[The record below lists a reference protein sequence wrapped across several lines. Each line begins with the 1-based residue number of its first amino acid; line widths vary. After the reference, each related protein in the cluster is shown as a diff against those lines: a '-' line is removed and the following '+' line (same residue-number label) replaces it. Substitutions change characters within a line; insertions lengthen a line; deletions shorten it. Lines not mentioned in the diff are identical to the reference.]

1 MKAGIDRIMALAG
14 LILVLLQTAFLD
26 IAPFEYGI
34 ILFGVL
40 VTATGLWGLGSRLR
54 PDRRLYLQLRAEVD
68 KFIGLVRRINAHV
81 VAGQGEQANE
91 VKEEMHASVELIAQA
106 AGVVADD

>member
-14 LILVLLQTAFLD
+14 LILVLVQTAFLD

-40 VTATGLWGLGSRLR
+40 VTATGLWGLGSRLK

-68 KFIGLVRRINAHV
+68 RFLNLVRRINAHA
-81 VAGQGEQANE
+81 VAGDGEQAKE
-91 VKEEMHASVELIAQA
+91 VKEEMHASVELIAQV
-106 AGVVADD
+106 AGVETEA

>member
-1 MKAGIDRIMALAG
+1 MRAGIDRIMALAG

-26 IAPFEYGI
+26 IRPIEYGM

-40 VTATGLWGLGSRLR
+40 VTATGLWGLGSRLK

-68 KFIGLVRRINAHV
+68 KFIDLVRRINAHV
-81 VAGQGEQANE
+81 VAGDGEQASE